1 MERLDKVIASQGK
14 YSRSE
19 VKKLIS
25 KKKVIVNGKIA
36 EKSDMKIDEKNTVIE
51 IDGEKVSTEK
61 YAYLMLNKPEGYI
74 SSTEDKSAL
83 TVLDLLPEE
92 YSKRDFFP
100 AGRLDKDTT
109 GLMIITND
117 GKLAHNILSPKKH
130 VKKVYDVTID
140 IDVTEDMVKRFAE
153 GIKLNDFQCKKAKLI
168 ITGKNT
174 ARVIITEGRY
184 HQIKRMFGCC
194 KAKVTKLH
202 RIGMGN
208 LVLPEDLAEGSYR
221 ELSDEELLSLQE
233 KDEK

>member
-1 MERLDKVIASQGK
+1 
-14 YSRSE
+14 
-19 VKKLIS
+19 
-25 KKKVIVNGKIA
+25 
-36 EKSDMKIDEKNTVIE
+36 
-51 IDGEKVSTEK
+51 
-61 YAYLMLNKPEGYI
+61 
-74 SSTEDKSAL
+74 
-83 TVLDLLPEE
+83 
-92 YSKRDFFP
+92 
-100 AGRLDKDTT
+100 
-109 GLMIITND
+109 
-117 GKLAHNILSPKKH
+117 
-130 VKKVYDVTID
+130 
-140 IDVTEDMVKRFAE
+140 MVKRFAE
-153 GIKLNDFQCKKAKLI
+153 GIKLNDIQCKKAKLI

>member
-25 KKKVIVNGKIA
+25 KKKIIVNGKIA
-36 EKSDMKIDEKNTVIE
+36 EKSDMKIDEKNTAIE

-74 SSTEDKSAL
+74 SSTEDKNAL

-130 VKKVYDVTID
+130 VK
-140 IDVTEDMVKRFAE
+140 
-153 GIKLNDFQCKKAKLI
+153 
-168 ITGKNT
+168 
-174 ARVIITEGRY
+174 
-184 HQIKRMFGCC
+184 
-194 KAKVTKLH
+194 
-202 RIGMGN
+202 
-208 LVLPEDLAEGSYR
+208 
-221 ELSDEELLSLQE
+221 
-233 KDEK
+233 